1 MIILR
6 FVYGFYRNECCSIS
20 TYVVGI
26 APAKTHRVTF
36 VAMPCKGGS
45 TFLESV
51 AASFNNVAVQEE
63 GEEDKWLSAMGWKGG
78 SKGKGNGKGRRGRWG
93 KY

>member
-1 MIILR
+1 M
-6 FVYGFYRNECCSIS
+6 
-20 TYVVGI
+20 GI
-26 APAKTHRVTF
+26 APAKTHRLTF

-63 GEEDKWLSAMGWKGG
+63 GEEEKAIHSPGVEGLHVLLE
-78 SKGKGNGKGRRGRWG
+78 
-93 KY
+93 